1 MLNLFEGEW
10 ITLVYVWKS
19 WQNTGDDDPNS
30 RIHKV
35 KIFTN
40 FLPFLP
46 ILPVNLIFFTILSVN
61 LKPDKSSTLV
71 VTHVI
76 ESGFYVETKLR
87 LPIFK
92 CTYELA

>member
-19 WQNTGDDDPNS
+19 WQKTGDDDLNS
-30 RIHKV
+30 HIHEV

-46 ILPVNLIFFTILSVN
+46 ILPVNLIFLDFFYHFTG
-61 LKPDKSSTLV
+61 K
-71 VTHVI
+71 
-76 ESGFYVETKLR
+76 
-87 LPIFK
+87 FK
-92 CTYELA
+92 TR